1 MSMLAMACETQVP
14 ESRISEQSLAGEQNH
29 FYAGPHDL
37 SFRHVRAVVA
47 GVTSL
52 EPRMTI
58 GGELTPGEAVLDV
71 LNPSDN
77 QPCGRAPICSAAQ
90 LDEAMNAAEKALPC
104 WADDESA
111 RRRSLLEAA
120 DVIEAASAELALIT
134 TLEQGKP
141 LPDAR
146 NEVDR
151 VTAWIRHFATI
162 EVPQEPAIDDGSARV
177 QIRRRPIGVVAAITP
192 WNSPLMLAA
201 WKLGPALRAGNTVV
215 LKPSPH
221 TPLGTLRL
229 GELLRPVFPAGVIN
243 IVTGGDD
250 LGELMTTHPV
260 PGKVSFTG
268 SVTAGKRVAEASAP
282 DLKRLTLELGG
293 NDPAIILQ
301 DADLAEISGRL
312 FWSAFRNCGQVCSAV
327 KRVYVPRARH
337 AELAGLLA
345 GIARSVRVGPGTDDG
360 TQLGPVS
367 NTAQL
372 ARVKSLIAEARD
384 KGALVAAG
392 GRQLERPGNF
402 LEPTILAE
410 STDTMRVVAE
420 EQFGPVLPLVP
431 YDDLNDAVISA
442 NATHYGLSGSVW
454 GCDRQETARVA
465 GRLECGR
472 IGVNAHPR
480 ISPDEPFGGWKW
492 SGIGVENGLDGLHS
506 YSQIQ
511 VMHIAAG

>member
-1 MSMLAMACETQVP
+1 MVSSRQVSP
-14 ESRISEQSLAGEQNH
+14 TA
-29 FYAGPHDL
+29 AD
-37 SFRHVRAVVA
+37 VK
-47 GVTSL
+47 SL

-58 GGELTPGEAVLDV
+58 GGELTPGEAALDV
-71 LNPSDN
+71 LNPADN
-77 QPCGRAPICSAAQ
+77 QRCGRAPICSVAQ
-90 LDEAMNAAEKALPC
+90 LDEAMNAAGKALPR
-104 WADDESA
+104 WAEDEGA
-111 RRRSLLEAA
+111 RRRYLLQAA
-120 DVIEAASAELALIT
+120 DVVEAASAELALMT

-146 NEVDR
+146 NELDR
-151 VTAWIRHFATI
+151 VTAWIRHFARL
-162 EVPQEPAIDDGSARV
+162 EVPEELIIDDGSARV
-177 QIRRRPIGVVAAITP
+177 QTRRRPMGVVAAITP

-243 IVTGGDD
+243 IITGGDD
-250 LGELMTTHPV
+250 LGALMTSHPV
-260 PGKVSFTG
+260 PSKVSFTG
-268 SVTAGKRVAEASAP
+268 SVTAGKRVAEAAAP

-293 NDPAIILQ
+293 NDPAIILEN
-301 DADLAEISGRL
+301 ADLAEIADRL

-345 GIARSVRVGPGTDDG
+345 DRARSVRVGPGTDEG
-360 TQLGPVS
+360 TQLGPIS
-367 NTAQL
+367 NMDQL
-372 ARVKSLIAEARD
+372 ARVKGLIADAID
-384 KGALVAAG
+384 NGALVAAG

-410 STDTMRVVAE
+410 ATDAMHVVAE

-431 YDDLNDAVISA
+431 YDDLEDALTSA
-442 NATHYGLSGSVW
+442 NATQYGLSGSVW
-454 GCDRQETARVA
+454 GRDRQEAARVA
-465 GRLECGR
+465 EFLECGR

-480 ISPDEPFGGWKW
+480 VSPDESFGGWKW
-492 SGIGVENGLDGLHS
+492 SGIGVENGLEGLHS

-511 VMHIAAG
+511 VRYLPSDSSVERKLPATS